1 MGPINGWKM
10 ERAKKEL
17 NRVLESR
24 NPRVLTER
32 ASTLRRDVTCS
43 HKIINYEVDY
53 NQQTNSLVIAYLF
66 VDSPLLEQTTQL
78 ELLAQ
83 LTVFV
88 TINAR
93 WKV

>member
-1 MGPINGWKM
+1 
-10 ERAKKEL
+10 
-17 NRVLESR
+17 
-24 NPRVLTER
+24 
-32 ASTLRRDVTCS
+32 
-43 HKIINYEVDY
+43 
-53 NQQTNSLVIAYLF
+53 LVISYLF

-78 ELLAQ
+78 EPVTQ